1 MYVGKFALIHILLL
15 DGNFFK
21 YFIIKVTISFK
32 KMWELEKRRTVTLSH
47 HPNPGLIAFCDLHP
61 EKFVLR

>member
-1 MYVGKFALIHILLL
+1 MYVGEFALIHILLL

-32 KMWELEKRRTVTLSH
+32 KMWELEKRRTATLPRPPSS
-47 HPNPGLIAFCDLHP
+47 GQMAFRDLPP
-61 EKFVLR
+61 EKLV

>member
-21 YFIIKVTISFK
+21 YLTIKVTASFK
-32 KMWELEKRRTVTLSH
+32 KIWELEERTIVTLSH
-47 HPNPGLIAFCDLHP
+47 HPNPELVAFY
-61 EKFVLR
+61 